1 MNIFTHILGDRPTP
15 SINTKENGTAEFTI
29 FEENS
34 TFVGVCL
41 TFDIVVEG
49 TNYEEVR
56 EQLIDAAK
64 VHIETVRRN
73 NLPVELLN
81 RHAPAEYWEKRKS
94 TLLTDGSE
102 QRSFASLLALPY
114 AGGQKITA

>member
-1 MNIFTHILGDRPTP
+1 MNIFTQILGGGSTP
-15 SINTKENGTAEFTI
+15 SVNTKENGTVEFTI

-49 TNYEEVR
+49 ANYEEVR

-81 RHAPAEYWEKRKS
+81 RHAPQEYWEKRKS

-102 QRSFASLLALPY
+102 QRSFASLLASPY
-114 AGGQKITA
+114 TSGQKIAA